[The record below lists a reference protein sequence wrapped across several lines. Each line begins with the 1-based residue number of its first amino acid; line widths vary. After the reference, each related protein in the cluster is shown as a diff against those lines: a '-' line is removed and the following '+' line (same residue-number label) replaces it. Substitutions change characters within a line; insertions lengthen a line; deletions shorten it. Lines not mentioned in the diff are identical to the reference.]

1 MIREHLRG
9 RFFAFLRRF
18 LATDD
23 ARESLFAL
31 IEEHNGG
38 VLGTELGKL
47 DATALPYAAPLNGP
61 VFISGRFR
69 SGSALLWNLFR
80 HVPGV
85 TSYYEPFNERRWF
98 DPAAR
103 GDQVDQSHRGV
114 TDYWVEYDGL
124 AELGRF
130 FDPQWKFRNLYMSS
144 AAWNLPMQR
153 YIETMMARARGR
165 AVLQFNEV
173 DFRLGWLRARF
184 PTVPILHVY
193 RHPRDQWCSTLL
205 GAARSAAQ
213 CRLREFAPLD
223 GFYLM
228 SWARDL
234 RHTFPFLTLAEDAF
248 AYELFYQIWLLSYR
262 LGRLHASASLAFE
275 DLVADPAT
283 GIRGLMAAAGMP
295 QVPIE
300 PLVPLVKPVPV
311 GKWRECRVVRGHRV
325 ARACRD
331 HGLCTGA
338 GHCAAGVRKIEPR
351 CRLVSCQ
358 CDPAH
363 GAGRRLN

>member
-9 RFFAFLRRF
+9 RFFAFLRRV

-38 VLGTELGKL
+38 MLGTELGKL
-47 DATALPYAAPLNGP
+47 DATALPYADLGRGAAASCAAPLNGP

-69 SGSALLWNLFR
+69 SGSTLVWNLFR

-103 GDQVDQSHRGV
+103 GDQVDQSHLGV

-248 AYELFYQIWLLSYR
+248 VYELFFSDLAPVLSTGPPACERIAR
-262 LGRLHASASLAFE
+262 LRGSGRGSGHRYSR
-275 DLVADPAT
+275 ADV
-283 GIRGLMAAAGMP
+283 GRRDAAGADRAARSVGQARAGR
-295 QVPIE
+295 QVAR
-300 PLVPLVKPVPV
+300 V
-311 GKWRECRVVRGHRV
+311 RERRVVRGHRV
-325 ARACRD
+325 AR
-331 HGLCTGA
+331 
-338 GHCAAGVRKIEPR
+338 R
-351 CRLVSCQ
+351 C
-358 CDPAH
+358 
-363 GAGRRLN
+363 